1 MNFTRNSIVTL
12 TLCATMVFSAD
23 IFAWGQDGHSAVGIL
38 SLGQL
43 QSETRIALERVL
55 GSVDEQTIIAA
66 CNWPDAVRE
75 TDEWAWSYPL
85 HFINIPP
92 DESSYNKSRD
102 CPEQLCATEAIKK
115 YAAELSDRQ
124 ASTEKRRQAFAWVCH
139 LTGDLHQPLHAGYA
153 YDRGAND
160 FAITFKGEQMN
171 LHNFW
176 DRALIKARA
185 GGRQQLIEA
194 LSRFPMPQAGDNWSA
209 GMVDSWT
216 DESRQL
222 VKEDIYPQDPE
233 IRQSYANKS
242 WEIMQQRMVTAASRL
257 ALIINTVL

>member
-1 MNFTRNSIVTL
+1 
-12 TLCATMVFSAD
+12 MVFSAD

-66 CNWPDAVRE
+66 CNWPDAVRK

-139 LTGDLHQPLHAGYA
+139 LTGDLHQPLHAGYSGAA
-153 YDRGAND
+153 YDRGGNEFD
-160 FAITFKGEQMN
+160 ISFAGEQMN

-185 GGRQQLIEA
+185 GDRQQLIRV
-194 LSRFPMPQAGDNWSA
+194 LGKFPTVPAGDNWLP
-209 GMVDSWT
+209 GMVDLWT
-216 DESRQL
+216 EESHRL
-222 VKEDIYPQDPE
+222 VEEEIYPKDPE
-233 IRQSYANKS
+233 IRKSYADKS
-242 WEIMQQRMVTAASRL
+242 WKILQQRLITAASRL